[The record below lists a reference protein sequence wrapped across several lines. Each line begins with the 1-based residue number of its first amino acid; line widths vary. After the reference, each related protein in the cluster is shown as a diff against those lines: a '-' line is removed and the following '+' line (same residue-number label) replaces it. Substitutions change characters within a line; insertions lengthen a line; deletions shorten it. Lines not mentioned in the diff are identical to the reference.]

1 MARTSNPSERI
12 RALLEAGESI
22 FRHHDF
28 KRAQMSD
35 IASEM
40 GCSTGTLYNYVE
52 NKEALFEQV
61 VLFGMT
67 GDLPSADDLPLQLPN
82 PGTTFTTIERRAR
95 ELAEG
100 WSIYQ
105 ALDLDAPASAVEEV
119 ERMTNELF
127 DFFARYYRVIEVM
140 ETSVLDYADLAS
152 TYDSGRQQMIFRPWT
167 ALIEKRGARGIYRP
181 IKDPEWVTI
190 LIVEALAAGA
200 WKQRTKDKGYDETR
214 ARRACLDFVLC
225 ALLEDK
231 DR

>member
-1 MARTSNPSERI
+1 MARTSNPSKRI
-12 RALLEAGESI
+12 QSLLGAGTNV
-22 FRHHDF
+22 FRHKDF
-28 KRAQMSD
+28 KRAQMTD
-35 IASEM
+35 VAAEM

-52 NKEALFEQV
+52 NKEALFEHV

-67 GDLPSADDLPLQLPN
+67 GDLPCPDTLPLKMPD
-82 PGTTFTTIERRAR
+82 PGTTFAMIEKLAR

-105 ALDLDAPASAVEEV
+105 ALELDEPVDAAEEV
-119 ERMTNELF
+119 EKMTNELF

-152 TYDSGRQQMIFRPWT
+152 TYDSGRKQMIFGPWT
-167 ALIEKRGARGIYRP
+167 ALIEKRGASGAYRS
-181 IKDPEWVTI
+181 IKDPDWVTI

-200 WKQRTKDKGYDETR
+200 WKQRSKDKDYDETR

-225 ALLEDK
+225 ALIKDK